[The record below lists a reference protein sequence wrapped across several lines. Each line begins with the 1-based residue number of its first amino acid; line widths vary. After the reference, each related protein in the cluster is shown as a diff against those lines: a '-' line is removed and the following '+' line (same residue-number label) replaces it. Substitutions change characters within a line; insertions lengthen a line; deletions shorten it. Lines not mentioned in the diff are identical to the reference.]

1 MEPYTITH
9 ALETLI
15 RIFGALILG
24 LLSSSNLVFI
34 FTTIFSI
41 IIMSLVLLFA
51 AILLI
56 INATKKTGS

>member
-15 RIFGALILG
+15 RIFGALMLG

-34 FTTIFSI
+34 FTTIFI
-41 IIMSLVLLFA
+41 ILVMALVLLFA
-51 AILLI
+51 VILLI
-56 INATKKTGS
+56 INATKKTRS